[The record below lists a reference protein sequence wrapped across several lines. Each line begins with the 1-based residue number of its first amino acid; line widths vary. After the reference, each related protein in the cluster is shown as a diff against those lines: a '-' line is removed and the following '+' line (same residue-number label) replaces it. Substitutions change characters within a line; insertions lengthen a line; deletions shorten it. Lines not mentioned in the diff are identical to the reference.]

1 MGLLQNCYSKP
12 IQLFFPKKKKKINDK
27 ITPAMLNILCDVAW
41 TLPYII
47 HLCEVRVHK
56 LAHGITYFMG
66 ENMRQYSS
74 DVNLLKVLIYG

>member
-1 MGLLQNCYSKP
+1 
-12 IQLFFPKKKKKINDK
+12 
-27 ITPAMLNILCDVAW
+27 MLNILCDVAW